1 MPAELRL
8 RLERACDGPIQAL
21 LPDAPVPSL
30 THGDLWPG
38 NMIDGRWLVD
48 PAVPVTR
55 VRDRLLQVV
64 QQVLQVADR
73 LG

>member
-1 MPAELRL
+1 VML
-8 RLERACDGPIQAL
+8 Q
-21 LPDAPVPSL
+21 
-30 THGDLWPG
+30 
-38 NMIDGRWLVD
+38 WLVD